1 MGNITS
7 QLQNI
12 FAGEEDI
19 GADDQLIEIIRTTD
33 LLRDMALNGAT
44 ETELWKIVNYLDSV
58 IHDETIT
65 LETGLLL
72 DNFKGKYQSK
82 K

>member
-1 MGNITS
+1 MSNITS

-12 FAGEEDI
+12 FAGKEDI

>member
-1 MGNITS
+1 
-7 QLQNI
+7 
-12 FAGEEDI
+12 
-19 GADDQLIEIIRTTD
+19 
-33 LLRDMALNGAT
+33 MALNGAT